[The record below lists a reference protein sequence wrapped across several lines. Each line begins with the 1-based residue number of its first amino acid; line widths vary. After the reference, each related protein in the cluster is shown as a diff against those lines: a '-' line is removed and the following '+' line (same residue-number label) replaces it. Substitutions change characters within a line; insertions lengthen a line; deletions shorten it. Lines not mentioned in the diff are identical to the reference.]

1 MSVLQL
7 SLICEAVTAHRHERK
22 VLQLYTL
29 VLQHMDYVHV
39 TRKFYTVAMLITW
52 SCSGLFLLF
61 YVCTLRPV

>member
-39 TRKFYTVAMLITW
+39 TRKFYTVAMLIT
-52 SCSGLFLLF
+52 
-61 YVCTLRPV
+61 